1 MESRSVKTAAF
12 SRRVVVRAATGLA
25 ILAAGTV
32 VASPPL
38 TRAQEAG
45 GTRAGRFVPD
55 VSIDAKAGETDAA
68 GFRMF
73 TTDYPFYALGASWD
87 GAVGTWPVIDVQTS
101 TDGDSWSEV
110 QGLVAATTDGG
121 RPSREGRLFTA
132 LTFADGATQVRFRTV
147 DANGNLGSVD
157 GLSFVYIDASD
168 GPWEYDVTPEPASS
182 GRTAGGTDT
191 MIPPK
196 LLTREAWG
204 ADESYRFNGN
214 VIWTPEYQEVRHV
227 IIHHTETP
235 TEQDPLVAIRS
246 IYYYHAVE
254 QGWGDIG
261 YNYLVDRNGTIYE
274 GRYGGQD
281 VVGGHSYEYAY
292 GSSGICIIGDY
303 QEHAESD
310 AARAGLVQIAA
321 WAARHLDPLGSEDFH
336 EVPELPTI
344 CAHRD
349 VNATACPGD
358 ALYSDVPYIRS
369 LVAQTL
375 QSGVLDSGAPGG
387 IAVRDRVV
395 VQTDDGSA
403 LNIRA
408 EASADAAIVDVLP
421 VGFVAQVV
429 EGPVTTGGEN
439 WYRLAWDASTGWTI
453 ARYLIVS
460 PPAVVDDGS
469 FDFGTNL
476 VLNDSANL
484 RAGNATTAAVIAE
497 LQKGDW
503 AYVSEG
509 PAWNDGHTWYRVGT
523 EHLGKGWVAAEF
535 LSAAPVEPNASGRF
549 GVGDAV
555 VSNDSANL
563 HPRPGLGQTV
573 AAVLPYGT
581 SMTISVGAYGVT
593 GEIWYGVHGDFGGGW
608 IAELSIDL
616 A

>member
-1 MESRSVKTAAF
+1 MNEPGF
-12 SRRVVVRAATGLA
+12 SRRVVLRAAAGLA
-25 ILAAGTV
+25 AFAAGASSV
-32 VASPPL
+32 RPVAVA
-38 TRAQEAG
+38 AQEAG
-45 GTRAGRFVPD
+45 GTRAGRWTPE
-55 VSIDAKAGETDAA
+55 VSIDAKAGETDTA
-68 GFRMF
+68 GFRSF
-73 TTDYPFYALGASWD
+73 TADYPFYALGASWD
-87 GAVGTWPVIDVQTS
+87 GDVGTWPVIEVETS
-101 TDGDSWSEV
+101 VDGTTWSDT
-110 QGLVAATTDGG
+110 QQLVAATTDGG

-168 GPWEYDVTPEPASS
+168 GPWEYDVTPESAASD
-182 GRTAGGTDT
+182 AQTDGVDT
-191 MIPPK
+191 LVPPK

-204 ADESYRFNGN
+204 ADESYRFDGT
-214 VIWTPEYQEVRHV
+214 VTWAPEYQEVRHV

-246 IYYYHAVE
+246 IYYYHAIE

-274 GRYGGQD
+274 GRYGGQN

-321 WAARHLDPLGSEDFH
+321 WTARHLDPLGVEDFH
-336 EVPELPTI
+336 EVPDLPTI

-358 ALYSDVPYIRS
+358 ALYADVPYIRS

-375 QSGVLDSGAPGG
+375 ESGALDSGAPGG

-408 EASADAAIVDVLP
+408 DAGTDAAIVDVLP

-429 EGPVTTGGEN
+429 EGPVASGGEN
-439 WYRLAWDASTGWTI
+439 WYCLSWDSSTGWTI
-453 ARYLIVS
+453 ARYLIVT
-460 PPAVVDDGS
+460 PPAAVDDGD
-469 FDFGTNL
+469 FDFGANL
-476 VLNDSANL
+476 VLNDSANF
-484 RAGNATTAAVIAE
+484 RSDNTTTASVIAE
-497 LQKGDW
+497 LQAGDW
-503 AYVSEG
+503 GYVSEG
-509 PAWNDGHTWYRVGT
+509 PIWNDGHTWYRVGT

-535 LSAAPVEPNASGRF
+535 LSSAPIDANPPARYA
-549 GVGDAV
+549 VGDKV
-555 VSNDSANL
+555 VTNDSANL
-563 HPRPGLGQTV
+563 RPRPGLAQTV
-573 AAVLPYGT
+573 AAVLPAGT
-581 SMTISVGAYGVT
+581 PMAISVAAYGVT
-593 GEIWYGVHGDFGGGW
+593 GEVWYGVHGDFGGGW
-608 IAELSIDL
+608 IAEVSLDP
-616 A
+616 AG